1 MGFSLASSQASAAAP
16 FCVGFAFRK
25 GDIPAGQAVTGSIP
39 HLQVTAKNRWPDGSL
54 KFAVVAGRM
63 ALAANSTSA
72 VTLSP
77 GAASGGADLTLAD
90 LKATGVAASIGGG
103 AYGNANWAAGDWD
116 SPFQAWVL
124 GPEMSSWIYRKP
136 VGSDA
141 HLVAWLEVRLYA
153 GGAVEVLPWIENGY
167 IRVAAGS
174 SKSAAFSFTL
184 GGTQR
189 FSQTV
194 NLPSHCRTPLLSGSA
209 LSYWLGTD
217 PAVVVRHDTAY
228 LQNTR
233 LVPTYR
239 ATVPSSATSVVAS
252 LPASFVPL
260 QLGNFVAAMGNPG
273 YQPTIGLLPEW
284 DVLYLT
290 CPTSDAPW
298 SALQRNGYSAGRWG
312 THYRDE
318 NTNRP
323 LRFSSFPALSVNN
336 STTGD
341 YPAATTG
348 TAAPPW
354 AVSHHPS
361 LGYMAYLVT
370 GRWYFM
376 EEVQFAA
383 TFNYLVNVDGGPYAN
398 RGGSAGIFKSNA
410 GANTVRGAAWAVRTL
425 AQAAT
430 VTADADTALRG
441 EFVASLEANINFNHA
456 TYVAQPNNPFG
467 IVAPYGDAYG
477 GATDSK
483 VTEASWQQ
491 DFYTAAYGYALAM
504 DPPVSASAK
513 TKLSE
518 FFAWK
523 AKSIVGRL
531 GGAGSTEWLYRDA
544 APYTFVVALVDTPDY
559 AGGTGPWPANWGALY
574 SATFVASPGART
586 AGDLRGGN
594 FPEATSYWGNLQPA
608 LAYAVEHGVPG
619 AADAYRR
626 VTTAGNWPSLATS
639 FNVSPVWGVRPPIE
653 P

>member
-1 MGFSLASSQASAAAP
+1 MGFSLAASQASAAAP

-25 GDIPAGQAVTGSIP
+25 GDIPAGQGVTGSIP

-63 ALAANSTSA
+63 ALAGNTSST
-72 VTLSP
+72 VTLAP

-103 AYGNANWAAGDWD
+103 AYGNANWAAADWD

-167 IRVAAGS
+167 IRVAAGT
-174 SKSAAFSFTL
+174 SKSATFSVTL
-184 GGTQR
+184 GGSQR
-189 FSQTV
+189 FSQAI
-194 NLPSHCRTPLLSGSA
+194 NLPGHCRTPLVSGAA
-209 LSYWLGTD
+209 LSYWLGID
-217 PAVVVRHDTAY
+217 PGVIARHDTSY
-228 LQNTR
+228 LQSTR
-233 LVPTYR
+233 MVPAYR
-239 ATVPSSATSVVAS
+239 AAVSASAAVLAS
-252 LPASFVPL
+252 QAASFTPL
-260 QLGNFVAAMGNPG
+260 QLGNFVAPMGNAG
-273 YQPTIGLLPEW
+273 YQPPIGLLPEW

-290 CPTSDAPW
+290 SPGSNVPW
-298 SALQRNGYSAGRWG
+298 AALQRNGYSAGRWG
-312 THYRDE
+312 IHYRDE

-336 STTGD
+336 STTND
-341 YPAATTG
+341 FPAATTG
-348 TAAPPW
+348 TAAPGWDIP
-354 AVSHHPS
+354 HHPS
-361 LGYMAYLVT
+361 VGFMAYLVT

-376 EEVQFAA
+376 EQVQFAA
-383 TFNYLVNVDGGPYAN
+383 TYNYLANVDGGPYAN

-410 GANTVRGAAWAVRTL
+410 GANTVRGAAWAIRTL
-425 AQAAT
+425 AQATT
-430 VTADADTALRG
+430 VTPDTDVALRG
-441 EFVASLEANINFNHA
+441 EFVASLEANINYNHA

-477 GATDSK
+477 SPTDGK
-483 VTEASWQQ
+483 VTEAPWQQ
-491 DFYTAAYGYALAM
+491 DFYTAAFGYALAM
-504 DPPVSASAK
+504 DPPVSAGAK

-531 GGAGSTEWLYRDA
+531 GGAGSNEWLYRDA
-544 APYTFVVALVDTPDY
+544 APYNFVVALVDTPDY
-559 AGGTGPWPANWGALY
+559 VGGAGPWPANWGALY
-574 SATFVASPGART
+574 NATFTVSPGPRS

-594 FPEATSYWGNLQPA
+594 FPEAASYWGNLQPA

-626 VTTAGNWPSLATS
+626 MTSASNWSSLAVS
-639 FNVSPVWGVRPPIE
+639 FGVAPVWGVRPPIE